1 MGQSTIGNWLGEI
14 VERVTLSNG
23 ASSARFVGP
32 GAGDMNRIALLSL
45 ATFAVICETRCGRP
59 RDHVYRSRIPGHYA
73 AYTRDRK
80 QPHSSDTIDLN
91 EDGSCVHRFLKTGE
105 KDLTEQSCAWTLT
118 DKLDGTWLRF
128 EGLSNGIHRPCTG
141 DCVAEGA
148 AWDEDFVT
156 RFELPSTPDYL
167 YAK

>member
-1 MGQSTIGNWLGEI
+1 MS
-14 VERVTLSNG
+14 G
-23 ASSARFVGP
+23 AQAFRRSVINF
-32 GAGDMNRIALLSL
+32 AGGMNRIALLSL
-45 ATFAVICETRCGRP
+45 ATFAVVFEIGCGRP

-80 QPHSSDTIDLN
+80 QPRSSDTLDLN

-105 KDLTEQSCAWTLT
+105 KDPTEQSCAWTLT

-156 RFELPSTPDYL
+156 RFELSSTPDYL